1 MVFIAM
7 GMSMLKCRGFE
18 GRNTTVGRK
27 HQSHTV
33 EVLHP
38 LESPPKRK
46 LNIFGPYLVVTQGTQ
61 QTVLLLSMPHIMKI
75 NLFSAFFVYMHLVYI
90 LL

>member
-7 GMSMLKCRGFE
+7 GMSILKCRGFE

-46 LNIFGPYLVVTQGTQ
+46 LNIFGPYLVGH
-61 QTVLLLSMPHIMKI
+61 PG
-75 NLFSAFFVYMHLVYI
+75 NSADSVIIIDTTYHENQFIFDIFCVHLVYI